1 MPFKTNSLLR
11 VCLLACLV
19 LSGFN
24 LFAQSKKVTGKVVG
38 SADKQPVVGA
48 TVQVKGG
55 KAAVQTGPDGSFVI
69 DAGDRSTLVI
79 SSVGYE
85 KFEIPVAGRTDLG
98 AISMA
103 TANTAL
109 NEIVVTGYSAQKKKD
124 ITGSVAVVDV
134 KSLKSVPGGTS
145 ESLLQGQASGVNVVN
160 SGVPGGGSNVR
171 IRGIT
176 SFGNSDP
183 LVVVDGVQIPGG
195 LHDLNVNDIES
206 IQVLKDAGAA
216 AIYGVRGSNGVI
228 VVTTKKGRQGK
239 AVITYDGY
247 VGTQRPISGN
257 PFNIANTQ
265 ETANAIWKEFANS
278 PAIPLNAS
286 NYKNSQFGYG
296 ATPVLYDYLTP
307 INTNN
312 GGPNTDPSTYALY
325 TNQITKTNKV
335 GTNWWDEITHPAL
348 IQSHTIAASGG
359 SDRSSYYFSF
369 GYFDQQG
376 TLIDTYLKRYTARMN
391 TVFNI
396 KDHIR
401 VGENATLIYRKTP
414 GLPGN
419 NQNEGNPI
427 SYAYRESPILPVY
440 DIMGNFAGSGVKGV
454 GNPQNPVANLER
466 TKYNKYNDYQIA
478 GNVFAEVDF
487 LKHFTIRTSFGG
499 VVDNFFNNEF
509 KYTAY
514 ENAENNTNP
523 NSYVETQGFNTSW
536 TWTNTIKYT
545 NTWGDHSLTVLG
557 GIESISNYQR
567 QSQETRG
574 NYYITDATRLLVDP
588 ALWTLSFGA
597 PATQTN
603 TSRVNNIDY
612 PITSSL
618 YSYFGRADYAFQDK
632 YLLSGT
638 LRRDGSSI
646 FSPDKRFGVFPS
658 VTAGWR
664 ISREDFMKDVT
675 WLNDLKLRGG
685 WGKLGSLANTRATN
699 RFNLFGQAAANSSY
713 DISGTGTSSV
723 LGSYASQFGNPAT
736 TWEEDKVTNVGFDAT
751 ILRNKFDIS
760 LEFYKKSVSGLLFNA
775 PLPGTAGNALAPFNN
790 TANVENK
797 GIDAAVSYHGA
808 AMSNQLK
815 FDIGLTFTT
824 YSNKIKTLGPGIK
837 YQAKP
842 SNGSNRI
849 GAFTR
854 LQPGQPVGEF
864 FGYQDVGIFQNQSD
878 VDKAPTQDAKA
889 IGRFQYA
896 DMNHD
901 GKISDS
907 DRTFFGNPNP
917 KFVTGLNIGAS
928 YKNFDFSAF
937 FYASVGNKVINYVRY
952 WTDFPQVW
960 DAAMSKDAALHSF
973 GQPGWNGKT
982 PILERGGTFSTTDQ
996 FNSYYMESGSY
1007 FRCKQMQ
1014 IGYTLPASKIKQF
1027 GIDRFR
1033 IYLQA
1038 ANLFTITKY
1047 TGPDP
1052 ELQTSDLN
1060 DNTNFGIDLGN
1071 YPANMRN
1078 YNLGVQIT
1086 F

>member
-11 VCLLACLV
+11 ACLLACLV

-24 LFAQSKKVTGKVVG
+24 LLAQKKISGKVI
-38 SADKQPVVGA
+38 SNADKLPVVGA
-48 TVQVKGG
+48 TVQVKGT
-55 KAAVQTGPDGSFVI
+55 KIAVQTGTDGLFVI
-69 DAGDRSTLVI
+69 DAGDRSTLQI
-79 SSVGYE
+79 SSVGFE
-85 KFEIPVAGRTDLG
+85 KIEIPVAGRSMIGD
-98 AISMA
+98 ISLA
-103 TANTAL
+103 TSNQSL
-109 NEIVVTGYSAQKKKD
+109 NEIIVTGYSSQKKKD

-134 KSLKSVPGGTS
+134 KSLRSVPSGTT

-160 SGVPGGGSNVR
+160 TGVPGGGSNVR

-239 AVITYDGY
+239 AVITYDAY
-247 VGTQRPISGN
+247 IGTQVPLGGN

-278 PAIPLNAS
+278 PAIPLNAT

-296 ATPVLYDYLTP
+296 PTPVLYDYLTP

-312 GGPNTDPSTYALY
+312 GGPNTDPSTYKLY
-325 TNQITKTNKV
+325 SNQITKTNKV
-335 GTNWWDEITHPAL
+335 GTNWWDEITHPAM
-348 IQSHTIAASGG
+348 IQSHTLSASGG

-369 GYFDQQG
+369 GYFNQQG
-376 TLIDTYLKRYTARMN
+376 TLIDTYLKRYTARIN

-401 VGENATLIYRKTP
+401 VGENATVIYRKTP
-414 GLPGN
+414 GLPGS

-427 SYAYRESPILPVY
+427 SYAYRESPIVPVY
-440 DIMGNFAGSGVKGV
+440 DIIGNFAGSGVKGV

-466 TKYNKYNDYQIA
+466 TQYNKYNDFQVS
-478 GNVFAEVDF
+478 GNAFAEVDLF
-487 LKHFTIRTSFGG
+487 KHFTVRTTFGG
-499 VVDNFFNNEF
+499 VVDNFINNEF
-509 KYTAY
+509 RYTAY
-514 ENAENNTNP
+514 ENSENNTNP
-523 NSYVETQGFNTSW
+523 NTYIETNGFNTSW

-545 NTWGDHSLTVLG
+545 NNWGDHALTVLG
-557 GIESISNYQR
+557 GIEAISNYNR
-567 QSQETRG
+567 QSQSSRS
-574 NYYITDATRLLVDP
+574 NYYLTDATHMLVDP

-612 PITSSL
+612 PIASSI
-618 YSYFGRADYAFQDK
+618 YSQFGRADYAFMDK
-632 YLLSGT
+632 YLLSAT
-638 LRRDGSSI
+638 VRRDGSSI
-646 FSPDKRFGVFPS
+646 FNPNKRFGVFPS

-664 ISREDFMKDVT
+664 ISREDFMKDVS
-675 WLNDLKLRGG
+675 WVNDLKLRGG
-685 WGKLGSLANTRATN
+685 WGKLGSIANTRPTN
-699 RFNLFGQAAANSSY
+699 RFTLFGQAAGNSSY
-713 DISGTGTSSV
+713 DLSGSGTSSS
-723 LGSYASQFGNPAT
+723 LGSYASQLGNPGG
-736 TWEEDKVTNVGFDAT
+736 TWEEDKVTNIGFDAT
-751 ILRNKFDIS
+751 ILRNMFDVS
-760 LEFYKKSVSGLLFNA
+760 VEFYKKSVTGLLFNRPNPA
-775 PLPGTAGNALAPFNN
+775 TAGDPQAAFIN

-797 GIDAAVSYHGA
+797 GLDASVTYHGGA
-808 AMSNQLK
+808 VNNQLK
-815 FDIGLTFTT
+815 FDITATFTT

-842 SNGSNRI
+842 SSGSNRI

-864 FGYQDVGIFQNQSD
+864 FGYQVLGIFQNQSD

-889 IGRFQYA
+889 VGRFQFA
-896 DMNHD
+896 DINGD
-901 GKISDS
+901 GKITDS

-917 KFVTGLNIGAS
+917 KFVAGINLAAS
-928 YKNFDFSAF
+928 YKGFDFSAF

-973 GQPGWNGKT
+973 GLPGWNGKT

-996 FNSYYMESGSY
+996 FSSYYMESGSY
-1007 FRCKQMQ
+1007 FRCKQLQ
-1014 IGYTLPASKIKQF
+1014 LGYTLPVSKIKPF
-1027 GIDRFR
+1027 GLDRFR
-1033 IYLQA
+1033 IYVQV
-1038 ANLFTITKY
+1038 ANLFTISKY

-1078 YNLGVQIT
+1078 YNLGVQVN